1 MYKQMGV
8 TLLKKK
14 NLQKNVAAQIWFTG
28 SILAN
33 PGLGDRIRIP
43 KKLA

>member
-14 NLQKNVAAQIWFTG
+14 KKNVAAQIWFTG

-43 KKLA
+43 KK